1 MNLQTLTL
9 KVDQGVAMV
18 TLNRPESLNALNSQ
32 FFHDLNEVLDVV
44 EAQAGVLVITGAG
57 KAFAAGADIAEM
69 ASKDPAE
76 ARAFSQ
82 LGQDTFFRLED
93 LEIPVIA
100 AVNGY
105 ALGGGC
111 ELALACDFRIASS
124 RAAFGQ
130 PEVNLGLIPGFAAT
144 QRLPRLVGLGPALYL
159 LLTGDRIDAQEAHRI
174 GLVQKVVAE
183 ESFMEEVMR
192 LAHLILQ
199 KGPEAVRKV
208 KMVTRQGLMLGIE
221 AGNNLENE
229 QFGSLFGIGT
239 EGFEGMQAFL
249 EKRKPNWKSNS

>member
-32 FFHDLNEVLDVV
+32 FFHDMNEVLDVV

-76 ARAFSQ
+76 AREFSQ

-111 ELALACDFRIASS
+111 ELALACDFRIASEK
-124 RAAFGQ
+124 AYFGQ

-144 QRLPRLVGLGPALYL
+144 QRLPRLLGMGHALYL
-159 LLTGDRIDAQEAHRI
+159 LLTAERIDAQEALRM
-174 GLVQKVVAE
+174 GLVQKVVPGE
-183 ESFMEEVMR
+183 ILMEETMR
-192 LAHLILQ
+192 LAQLILQ
-199 KGPEAVRKV
+199 KGPDAVKKV
-208 KMVTRQGLMLGIE
+208 KMVARQGAMMSME

-229 QFGSLFGIGT
+229 QFGSLFGKGK
-239 EGFEGMQAFL
+239 EGYEGMQAFL
-249 EKRKPNWKSNS
+249 EKRKPNWNIQA